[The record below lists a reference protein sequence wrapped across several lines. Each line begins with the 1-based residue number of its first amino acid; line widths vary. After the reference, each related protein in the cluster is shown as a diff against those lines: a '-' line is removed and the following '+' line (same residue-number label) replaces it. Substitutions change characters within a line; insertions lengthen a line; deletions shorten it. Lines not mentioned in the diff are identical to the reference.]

1 MLFPNHTKTIPHNTC
16 RKRTIT
22 GCQAASMPNSKSGWI
37 ARPAGRKKTTTKARM
52 PVEKV
57 VDYSF
62 LDEVLKEKR

>member
-1 MLFPNHTKTIPHNTC
+1 
-16 RKRTIT
+16 
-22 GCQAASMPNSKSGWI
+22 MPNSKSGWI

-52 PVEKV
+52 PVEKG